1 MRFSDNAAA
10 TALPDNST
18 EGFALTSWDDALK
31 GKRRLFVLYYCA
43 REDCFLK
50 PIKAYQKAYAKKRG
64 SELEEPNYNTA
75 ATNSWKLMQ
84 RPEIKEAIRKRL
96 RAVQD
101 EIDEETRYRVLQMYQ
116 TLALYDPAD
125 IIDKNGALKIKG
137 EDLSELGELSKCI
150 AGVVEKK
157 SDKGTINYEIKLVDR
172 FKALEGIAKYLELI
186 KPDGGTTVNVPVM
199 LINPKRIEADSE
211 LEMVNVTEE

>member
-1 MRFSDNAAA
+1 MRSLDNAAV
-10 TALPDNST
+10 ALPDNHT
-18 EGFALTSWDDALK
+18 GDFELTNWDAALK

-50 PIKAYQKAYAKKRG
+50 PIEAYQKAYAKKRG

-84 RPEIKEAIRKRL
+84 HPEIKEAIRRRL
-96 RAVQD
+96 RVVQD

-116 TLALYDPAD
+116 TLALYNPAD
-125 IIDKNGALKIKG
+125 IINKHGELKIKG
-137 EDLSELGELSKCI
+137 EDLSELGELAKCI
-150 AGVVEKK
+150 AGIVEKK
-157 SDKGTINYEIKLVDR
+157 SDKGRVSYEIKLADR

-186 KPDGGTTVNVPVM
+186 RPDVETTVNVPVIM
-199 LINPKRIEADSE
+199 INPKRIEEESD
-211 LEMVNVTEE
+211 LEMVNVTES